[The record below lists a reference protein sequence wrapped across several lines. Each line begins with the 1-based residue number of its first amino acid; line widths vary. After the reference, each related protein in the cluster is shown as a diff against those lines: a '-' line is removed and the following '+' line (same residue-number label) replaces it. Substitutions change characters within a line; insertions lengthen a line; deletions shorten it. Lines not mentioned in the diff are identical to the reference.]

1 MATNDTTAPATKKE
15 SVLHRL
21 YTGTGAFDLVG
32 KRKRFYVFFAVLIL
46 VCLASIIFR
55 GFNLGIDFTGGTRI
69 SLPAQGAHGTIS
81 TSAVE
86 KSFNDTLGFEPAAT
100 QTVGNGNSSTI
111 QIRSETLDNAQV
123 TKLKDALFKEFQP
136 LNASGDP
143 SERAISDSAV
153 SASWGGEISQKALIA
168 LGVFLVAVVIFLAVY
183 FDLRMAAAAL
193 VSLLHDILVTAGVYS
208 LIGFEV
214 TPATV
219 IGLLTILG
227 FSLYD
232 TVVVFDKVRENTG
245 ELSSMSR
252 LTYSEA
258 ANRAV
263 NQTLVR
269 SLNTSLAS
277 LLPIGALLVVGAVLL
292 GAETIKDL
300 SLALFVGVA
309 AGTYSSIF
317 IATPFLA
324 LWKETEPRNRQ
335 LTARVARL
343 AAAGAAEETPA
354 RAGQVASRGS
364 RKPVEAP
371 AGAGGR
377 RRKDDG
383 GRRPAEEAPV
393 LEADAPNG
401 LHLEADEEIEEVEE
415 PARAAAPAP
424 RQPQKPRP
432 AQQRRKSSGRQ
443 PSRSAKRRR
452 R

>member
-1 MATNDTTAPATKKE
+1 VSN
-15 SVLHRL
+15 SV
-21 YTGTGAFDLVG
+21 VG
-32 KRKRFYVFFAVLIL
+32 
-46 VCLASIIFR
+46 
-55 GFNLGIDFTGGTRI
+55 
-69 SLPAQGAHGTIS
+69 S
-81 TSAVE
+81 TWGS
-86 KSFNDTLGFEPAAT
+86 
-100 QTVGNGNSSTI
+100 TVS
-111 QIRSETLDNAQV
+111 R
-123 TKLKDALFKEFQP
+123 
-136 LNASGDP
+136 
-143 SERAISDSAV
+143 
-153 SASWGGEISQKALIA
+153 KALIA
-168 LGVFLVAVVIFLAVY
+168 LAVFLAVIVAY
-183 FDLRMAAAAL
+183 VSLRFDFKMSVSALIAL
-193 VSLLHDILVTAGVYS
+193 VHDLLITAGVYA
-208 LIGFEV
+208 LARFEV

-227 FSLYD
+227 YSLYD

-383 GRRPAEEAPV
+383 GRRPAEEAPA

>member
-1 MATNDTTAPATKKE
+1 LNEEE
-15 SVLHRL
+15 STPVSIASRL
-21 YTGTGAFDLVG
+21 YHGEISFDFVG
-32 KRKRFYVFFAVLIL
+32 RWRTWFLISGVAML
-46 VCLASIIFR
+46 ISLIALFVPGLKF
-55 GFNLGIDFTGGTRI
+55 GIDFKGGGAF
-69 SLPAQGAHGTIS
+69 SVQPAHP
-81 TSAVE
+81 V
-86 KSFNDTLGFEPAAT
+86 T
-100 QTVGNGNSSTI
+100 Q
-111 QIRSETLDNAQV
+111 AQV
-123 TKLKDALFKEFQP
+123 TNALGPVAKVVQIANQP
-136 LNASGDP
+136 GKPMQVQVETASLTSDQIAKVRADLARVTGTQP
-143 SERAISDSAV
+143 SQV
-153 SASWGGEISQKALIA
+153 SNSVVGSTWGTTVTRKALIA
-168 LGVFLVAVVIFLAVY
+168 LAVFLAVIVAY
-183 FDLRMAAAAL
+183 VSLRFDFKMSVSAL
-193 VSLLHDILVTAGVYS
+193 VALIHDLLITAGVYA
-208 LIGFEV
+208 LARFEV

-227 FSLYD
+227 YSLYD

-269 SLNTSLAS
+269 SLNTSLTS

-324 LWKETEPRNRQ
+324 LWKETEPRYRQ

-343 AAAGAAEETPA
+343 AAAGAAEQGPA
-354 RAGQVASRGS
+354 RGQVASRQVASRGS
-364 RKPVEAP
+364 RRTLESPTDAD
-371 AGAGGR
+371 AGR
-377 RRKDDG
+377 QRPQG
-383 GRRPAEEAPV
+383 GRRPPEEAPV
-393 LEADAPNG
+393 LEADSPNG
-401 LHLEADEEIEEVEE
+401 LHLEEDQEIQEIQEVEE

-424 RQPQKPRP
+424 RRQQGQKPRP

>member
-1 MATNDTTAPATKKE
+1 MSIA
-15 SVLHRL
+15 SRL
-21 YTGTGAFDLVG
+21 YHGQISFDYVG
-32 KRKRFYVFFAVLIL
+32 RWRTWFLISGVAML
-46 VCLASIIFR
+46 ISLIALFVPGLKF
-55 GFNLGIDFTGGTRI
+55 GIDFKGGGAFSVQPAHPVTQAQVSDAVGPVAKVVQIANRPGKPTQVQVETA
-69 SLPAQGAHGTIS
+69 SL
-81 TSAVE
+81 TSAQIAKVRA
-86 KSFNDTLGFEPAAT
+86 DLARVTGT
-100 QTVGNGNSSTI
+100 QPSQVSNSVVGSTWGSTVT
-111 QIRSETLDNAQV
+111 R
-123 TKLKDALFKEFQP
+123 
-136 LNASGDP
+136 
-143 SERAISDSAV
+143 
-153 SASWGGEISQKALIA
+153 KALIA
-168 LGVFLVAVVIFLAVY
+168 LVVFLAVIVAY
-183 FDLRMAAAAL
+183 VSLRFDFKMSVSAL
-193 VSLLHDILVTAGVYS
+193 VALIHDLLITAGVYA
-208 LIGFEV
+208 LARFEV

-227 FSLYD
+227 YSLYD

-269 SLNTSLAS
+269 SLNTSLTS
-277 LLPIGALLVVGAVLL
+277 LLPIGALLIVGAVLL

-300 SLALFVGVA
+300 SLALFVGIA

-343 AAAGAAEETPA
+343 AVAGAAEETPA

-364 RKPVEAP
+364 RKSVEAP

-377 RRKDDG
+377 RRKGDG

-393 LEADAPNG
+393 LEADTPNG
-401 LHLEADEEIEEVEE
+401 LHLEADEEVEEVEE

>member
-1 MATNDTTAPATKKE
+1 VSIA
-15 SVLHRL
+15 SRL
-21 YTGTGAFDLVG
+21 YHGEISFDFVG
-32 KRKRFYVFFAVLIL
+32 RWRTWFLISGVAML
-46 VCLASIIFR
+46 ISLIALFVPGLKF
-55 GFNLGIDFTGGTRI
+55 GIDFKGG
-69 SLPAQGAHGTIS
+69 GAFSVQPTH
-81 TSAVE
+81 AV
-86 KSFNDTLGFEPAAT
+86 T
-100 QTVGNGNSSTI
+100 Q
-111 QIRSETLDNAQV
+111 AQV
-123 TKLKDALFKEFQP
+123 ANALGPVAKVVQIANQP
-136 LNASGDP
+136 GKPTQVQVETASLTSDQIAKVRADLARVTGTQP
-143 SERAISDSAV
+143 SQV
-153 SASWGGEISQKALIA
+153 SNSVVGSTWGTTVTRKALIA
-168 LGVFLVAVVIFLAVY
+168 LVVFLVVIVAY
-183 FDLRMAAAAL
+183 
-193 VSLLHDILVTAGVYS
+193 VSLRFDFKMSVSALIALIHDLLITAGVYA
-208 LIGFEV
+208 LARFEV

-227 FSLYD
+227 YSLYD

-269 SLNTSLAS
+269 SLNTSLTS
-277 LLPIGALLVVGAVLL
+277 LLPIGALLIVGAVLL

-300 SLALFVGVA
+300 SLALFVGIA
-309 AGTYSSIF
+309 SGTYSSIF

-324 LWKETEPRNRQ
+324 RWKEAEPRNRQ

-343 AAAGAAEETPA
+343 AAAGAADEAPA

-364 RKPVEAP
+364 RKSLEAP
-371 AGAGGR
+371 AEAAER
-377 RRKDDG
+377 RRRASA
-383 GRRPAEEAPV
+383 GRKPREETPV
-393 LEADAPNG
+393 LEADTPNG
-401 LHLEADEEIEEVEE
+401 LHLEEDAEIEEVEE
-415 PARAAAPAP
+415 PARAVAPAP